1 MSLLY
6 RKSLRGNSEG
16 FVLPTVFIL
25 VLILGLFLVLILI
38 LILVLVL
45 VLISV
50 LIIHFSTS
58 MMRNAAAILLALF
71 QDLSFG
77 LNIVDMIN
85 PKIIAAVIPP
95 ALARR
100 PPVKIPRNPLW
111 LIDSFTPLASV

>member
-6 RKSLRGNSEG
+6 RNSLRGNSEG

-38 LILVLVL
+38 LILVL

-100 PPVKIPRNPLW
+100 PPVKIPRNPFW
-111 LIDSFTPLASV
+111 LMDSFTPLASV